1 MATTASDRRPTQGGE
16 QQRDFQV
23 VGCTIAGEEYA
34 IDIHDIVGVE
44 RLDNVLHLP
53 KMPDFVEGVMRIRD
67 EVVPLVK
74 LRTRFGF
81 TETDNDDSTRVMVI
95 EVGSQIVGFIVDSVT
110 AVHRLDRATLEKAP
124 EMALTVESRFV
135 NGVIRSG
142 ERMLILLNP
151 FAILGEDEAH
161 QLGRAEVV
169 ARHYVS
175 AEAE

>member
-1 MATTASDRRPTQGGE
+1 M
-16 QQRDFQV
+16 
-23 VGCTIAGEEYA
+23 IADEEFA

-44 RLDNVLHLP
+44 RLENVLHLP
-53 KMPDFVEGVMRIRD
+53 KMPEFVEGVMRIRD

-81 TETDNDDSTRVMVI
+81 AEKPNDEATRVMVI
-95 EVGSQIVGFIVDSVT
+95 EVGRQIVGFIVDSVT
-110 AVHRLDRATLEKAP
+110 AVYRLDRATLEAAP

-135 NGVIRSG
+135 NGVLRSG

-151 FAILGEDEAH
+151 FAILGDDEAT

-169 ARHYVS
+169 ARHYVA
-175 AEAE
+175 AEEA